1 MKTLYVARHGETTWN
16 AKGRIQGRSN
26 APLSHRGLVQT
37 SRTAAALGA
46 LPFDL
51 VLSSPLDRSR
61 SLAEAV
67 ARRVGCSMQILPE
80 LTEVDFGCWQGRSW
94 DDIFAADPLNATRW
108 DKRLPDARA
117 DGGESIEEVYAR
129 AIALRDIIDA
139 QPFRLCLITG
149 HGAFNRFFFTA
160 LLRLPVSAVD
170 SFSQSN
176 ACLSVFEFDGNAW
189 HTQMIDSTEHL
200 RNRKQ

>member
-16 AKGRIQGRSN
+16 ATGRIQGRSN
-26 APLSHRGLVQT
+26 SPLSHRGHAQT
-37 SRTAAALGA
+37 SRTAAVLGG

-51 VLSSPLDRSR
+51 ILSSPLDRSR

-67 ARRVGCSMQILPE
+67 AHRVGCTVQILPE
-80 LTEVDFGCWQGRSW
+80 LVEVDFGCWQGRSW
-94 DDIFAADPLNATRW
+94 DDIFAMDPLNAERW
-108 DKRLPDARA
+108 DERLPDARA
-117 DGGESIEEVYAR
+117 DGGESVEEVYAR
-129 AIALRDIIDA
+129 AIALRDIIEA
-139 QPFRLCLITG
+139 RSFRLCLIAG

-160 LLRLPVSAVD
+160 LLRLSVSAVD